1 MYRKL
6 EKDDLVKVQAKKSG
20 PESICTCVCKSEKN
34 NPDEE
39 KAETNLAI
47 TQVRLDLDING

>member
-6 EKDDLVKVQAKKSG
+6 EKDDLAKVQAKKSG
-20 PESICTCVCKSEKN
+20 PENICECVCKSEKN

-47 TQVRLDLDING
+47 NQVRIDWDING